1 MSLRDIAASK
11 NPLAEL
17 VRFALTEKQLPVN
30 NASIAHYS
38 SMLAAAV
45 EADTGGTVSEDMQP
59 FIDSLTEA
67 EKFPAAVEAL
77 GSYIGASSGE
87 VRQFLNIADSAVAIR
102 GGADPSAVEENLTTL
117 LEEEP
122 PTAPEAYAHFD
133 AESREQ
139 RIAQEERMRAP
150 DPDRPEPD
158 HRLDETDTSDA
169 TSEEPARHE
178 T

>member
-1 MSLRDIAASK
+1 MSLRNIAASK
-11 NPLAEL
+11 TPLAEL

-30 NASIAHYS
+30 NASIAHFS

-45 EADTGGTVSEDMQP
+45 EADTGGTVAEDMQP
-59 FIDSLTEA
+59 FIDSLNAA

-77 GSYIGASSGE
+77 GSYNGASSGE

-102 GGADPSAVEENLTTL
+102 GGADPEAVETKLTTL

-133 AESREQ
+133 EESRKQ
-139 RIAQEERMRAP
+139 HLAQEERMRAP
-150 DPDRPEPD
+150 DPDRPEPE
-158 HRLDETDTSDA
+158 HWMPEHW
-169 TSEEPARHE
+169 EPQTEAE
-178 T
+178 NT